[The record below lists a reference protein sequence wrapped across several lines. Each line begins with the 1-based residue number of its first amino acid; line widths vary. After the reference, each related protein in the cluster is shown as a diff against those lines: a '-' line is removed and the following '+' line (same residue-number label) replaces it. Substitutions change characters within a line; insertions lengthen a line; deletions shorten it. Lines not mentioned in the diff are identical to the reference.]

1 MIIELLNGLIYW
13 QDANGSVIFHR
24 RMRSSNNLSAVFSSF
39 PLLFFTSFFHS
50 FNLSLCFIFLSLY
63 IPYFRSFLD
72 NKKPFLSPFSFSAAN
87 FTHTL
92 PSLCQFPPHNPVISK
107 PSLFFFPI
115 ILNLILKPITQNQE
129 KQKIYI

>member
-72 NKKPFLSPFSFSAAN
+72 NKKKTFLSPIFFLGGKLYP
-87 FTHTL
+87 HTPFPVPI
-92 PSLCQFPPHNPVISK
+92 PSSQPRYFQTFPLLLSHN
-107 PSLFFFPI
+107 
-115 ILNLILKPITQNQE
+115 T
-129 KQKIYI
+129 